1 MAETMNRCYLTQT
14 GVDMS
19 ETEEKY
25 VTQSET
31 IKQLEE
37 RVKSLIEANETLFDL
52 IRKLIIA
59 ENEVLTVNENLR
71 SQNKELKNLLDYVIK
86 NSWDLS

>member
-19 ETEEKY
+19 ETEERY

-37 RVKSLIEANETLFDL
+37 RVKSLTEANETLFDL

-59 ENEVLTVNENLR
+59 DNEVLAVNENLR
-71 SQNKELKNLLDYVIK
+71 AQNKELKNLLDYVIK
-86 NSWDLS
+86 NS

>member
-1 MAETMNRCYLTQT
+1 
-14 GVDMS
+14 MS

-25 VTQSET
+25 ITQSET

-59 ENEVLTVNENLR
+59 ENEVLAVNENLR
-71 SQNKELKNLLDYVIK
+71 AQNKELKNLMDYIIK
-86 NSWDLS
+86 NS

>member
-1 MAETMNRCYLTQT
+1 MNRCYLTQT
-14 GVDMS
+14 GAEMS

-25 VTQSET
+25 ITQSET

-86 NSWDLS
+86 NS

>member
-1 MAETMNRCYLTQT
+1 
-14 GVDMS
+14 MS

-25 VTQSET
+25 ITQSET

-59 ENEVLTVNENLR
+59 ENEVLAVNENLR
-71 SQNKELKNLLDYVIK
+71 AQNKELKNLLDYIIK
-86 NSWDLS
+86 NS

>member
-1 MAETMNRCYLTQT
+1 MNRCYLTQT
-14 GVDMS
+14 GAEMS

-86 NSWDLS
+86 NS

>member
-1 MAETMNRCYLTQT
+1 MAETMNRYYLTQT
-14 GVDMS
+14 GVNMS

-25 VTQSET
+25 LTQSET

-59 ENEVLTVNENLR
+59 ENEVLAVNENLR
-71 SQNKELKNLLDYVIK
+71 AQNKELKNLLDYVIK
-86 NSWDLS
+86 NS

>member
-1 MAETMNRCYLTQT
+1 MNRCYLTQT
-14 GVDMS
+14 GAEMS

-25 VTQSET
+25 ITQSET

-71 SQNKELKNLLDYVIK
+71 AQNKELKNLLDYVIK
-86 NSWDLS
+86 NS

>member
-1 MAETMNRCYLTQT
+1 
-14 GVDMS
+14 MS

-25 VTQSET
+25 ITQSET

-52 IRKLIIA
+52 IRKLI
-59 ENEVLTVNENLR
+59 LQKTK
-71 SQNKELKNLLDYVIK
+71 S
-86 NSWDLS
+86 

>member
-1 MAETMNRCYLTQT
+1 MNRCYLTQT
-14 GVDMS
+14 GAEMS

-25 VTQSET
+25 ITQSET

-59 ENEVLTVNENLR
+59 ENEVLAVNENLR
-71 SQNKELKNLLDYVIK
+71 AQNKELKNLIDYIIK
-86 NSWDLS
+86 NS

>member
-14 GVDMS
+14 GAEMS

-25 VTQSET
+25 ITQSET

-37 RVKSLIEANETLFDL
+37 RVKSLIEANETLFGL
-52 IRKLIIA
+52 IRQLIIA
-59 ENEVLTVNENLR
+59 ENEVLAVNENLR
-71 SQNKELKNLLDYVIK
+71 AQNKELKNLLDYVIK
-86 NSWDLS
+86 NS

>member
-1 MAETMNRCYLTQT
+1 
-14 GVDMS
+14 MS

-25 VTQSET
+25 ITQSET

-59 ENEVLTVNENLR
+59 ENEVLAVNENLR
-71 SQNKELKNLLDYVIK
+71 AQNKELKNLMDYVIK
-86 NSWDLS
+86 NS

>member
-1 MAETMNRCYLTQT
+1 
-14 GVDMS
+14 MS

-25 VTQSET
+25 ITQSETIKQLEERVKSLIEANET

-71 SQNKELKNLLDYVIK
+71 AQNKELKNLLDYVIK
-86 NSWDLS
+86 NS

>member
-19 ETEEKY
+19 ETEERY

-71 SQNKELKNLLDYVIK
+71 AQNKELKNLLDYVIK
-86 NSWDLS
+86 NS

>member
-37 RVKSLIEANETLFDL
+37 RVKSLTEANETLFDL

-59 ENEVLTVNENLR
+59 ENDVLNVNDNLR
-71 SQNKELKNLLDYVIK
+71 AQNKELKNLLDYVIK
-86 NSWDLS
+86 NS

>member
-1 MAETMNRCYLTQT
+1 
-14 GVDMS
+14 MS
-19 ETEEKY
+19 ETEERY

-37 RVKSLIEANETLFDL
+37 RVKSLTEANETLFDL

-86 NSWDLS
+86 NS

>member
-1 MAETMNRCYLTQT
+1 MAETMNRYYLTQT
-14 GVDMS
+14 GAEMS

-25 VTQSET
+25 ITQSET

-59 ENEVLTVNENLR
+59 ENEVLTVNDNLR
-71 SQNKELKNLLDYVIK
+71 AQNKELKNLLDYVIK
-86 NSWDLS
+86 NS

>member
-37 RVKSLIEANETLFDL
+37 RVKSLTEANETLFDL

-71 SQNKELKNLLDYVIK
+71 AQNKELKNLLDYVIK
-86 NSWDLS
+86 NS

>member
-1 MAETMNRCYLTQT
+1 MNRCYLTQT

-19 ETEEKY
+19 ETEERY

-71 SQNKELKNLLDYVIK
+71 AQNKELKNLLDYVIK
-86 NSWDLS
+86 NS

>member
-1 MAETMNRCYLTQT
+1 MNRCYLTQI
-14 GVDMS
+14 GAEMS

-25 VTQSET
+25 ITQSET

-71 SQNKELKNLLDYVIK
+71 AQNKELKNLLDYVIK
-86 NSWDLS
+86 NS

>member
-1 MAETMNRCYLTQT
+1 MNRCYLAQT
-14 GVDMS
+14 GAEMS

-25 VTQSET
+25 ITQSET

-86 NSWDLS
+86 NS